1 MHKNQ
6 KILSGSAANGQYKQA
21 IGLSERVIDIPDG
34 YEKLNRYNGSLGHK
48 FNHKFFYE
56 NCRMSF
62 VSNSTTTLM
71 LPIRLILNWVL
82 DYNKVWKDYAK
93 WNLYYASH
101 NIDKKMFPF
110 VVQSSL
116 RVSQSTD
123 SEYEVDQKM
132 SKKFS

>member
-62 VSNSTTTLM
+62 VSNSTTTSM
-71 LPIRLILNWVL
+71 LPIRLILN
-82 DYNKVWKDYAK
+82 
-93 WNLYYASH
+93 
-101 NIDKKMFPF
+101 
-110 VVQSSL
+110 
-116 RVSQSTD
+116 
-123 SEYEVDQKM
+123 
-132 SKKFS
+132 